1 MIISDNGIG
10 MTEIV
15 FQKIFDPFFTTK
27 PIGSGTGLG
36 LSVCQQVIFEKH
48 QDKLN
53 CTSTPKQGTEF
64 LIEIPIRQKTKQ
76 TTEL

>member
-1 MIISDNGIG
+1 MSAKSISSQQVAIIISDNGIG

-36 LSVCQQVIFEKH
+36 LSVC
-48 QDKLN
+48 
-53 CTSTPKQGTEF
+53 
-64 LIEIPIRQKTKQ
+64 
-76 TTEL
+76 